1 MRSSIFLGDALEA
14 LHRLKPDN
22 PQQAAK
28 ILEILNVGTP
38 VGRLDPTGAPGGGL
52 FARAGEP
59 PDPEPPAGPA
69 APVNPPRP
77 AESRSVPSAVSV
89 TERARPALP
98 AGRFSALPPAAEPP
112 PSTARFFDPLLRPE
126 WTRGVL
132 FAVAA
137 TEVAGREVDVPRTI
151 ELMAVRKPPRRLPR
165 RRRWSVRLGA
175 QFLVDLGPGMAP
187 YRADR
192 AWLLEKL
199 GDAVGQERVSVLRF
213 AGCPLR
219 AAGPGPRSTW
229 RPYRPPPLRE
239 PVVVFSDAS
248 VFDKRTTPAEW
259 VAFAKIVAR
268 AGSSLTLVTPVSAES
283 VPREVREQ
291 LSVVELSRRTTMVDA
306 RAANSRRRT

>member
-1 MRSSIFLGDALEA
+1 MRPSIFLGDALEA

-28 ILEILNVGTP
+28 ILEILNVEFAT
-38 VGRLDPTGAPGGGL
+38 APRAPSSDRH
-52 FARAGEP
+52 ARGSEP
-59 PDPEPPAGPA
+59 LVPEPPVGTTSPATPLLPA
-69 APVNPPRP
+69 AG
-77 AESRSVPSAVSV
+77 RSVPSAVSV

-98 AGRFSALPPAAEPP
+98 AGRFSALPPATEPP

-126 WTRGVL
+126 WTRGIL

-137 TEVAGREVDVPRTI
+137 TEVASREVDVPRTV

-192 AWLLEKL
+192 TWLLEKL
-199 GDAVGQERVSVLRF
+199 GDAVGHERVSVLRF

-229 RPYRPPPLRE
+229 RPYQPPPLRE

-248 VFDKRTTPAEW
+248 VFDKRTRPTDW
-259 VAFAKIVAR
+259 IAFAKIVAR
-268 AGSSLTLVTPVSAES
+268 AGSSLTLVTPVAAES
-283 VPREVREQ
+283 VPPEVREQ
-291 LSVVELSRRTTMVDA
+291 LSVVELSQRTTMVDA